1 MKRTMLTA
9 AMLMALAA
17 PSLAQPRYDR
27 ALEQAV
33 MEIVAGRMDGTL
45 RGSFAWD
52 RKPPAVSPER
62 SAPESPER
70 STR

>member
-1 MKRTMLTA
+1 MTRTTLTA
-9 AMLMALAA
+9 AMLMTLAA

-27 ALEQAV
+27 TLEQAV

-52 RKPPAVSPER
+52 RQPPAVAAER
-62 SAPESPER
+62 SAPTPESSLR
-70 STR
+70 